1 MSQQPNQ
8 PSEPRDHRDARIA
21 ALETQVQELKLQFS
35 MQFGTDKVAGAMVTL
50 LTTMSEDLKDV
61 KTALFGEPGEESV
74 GLLVRL
80 DRIEQWTSGAKWV
93 LGVVVVE
100 GVGILGWLLVHH

>member
-1 MSQQPNQ
+1 MHQQSNQ
-8 PSEPRDHRDARIA
+8 PGDPRDARIA
-21 ALETQVQELKLQFS
+21 ALESEVNELKLQFS
-35 MQFGTDKVAGAMVTL
+35 LQFGTDKVAGAVVSL
-50 LTTMSEDLKDV
+50 LTAMSSDLKDV